1 MLNIAKEE
9 ALFTRASFML
19 IGATEEH
26 TTQYTTGKYEATKLI
41 KHNWRGLFF

>member
-19 IGATEEH
+19 IGATEVA
-26 TTQYTTGKYEATKLI
+26 QYTIYNSQIWGCKA
-41 KHNWRGLFF
+41 H